1 MAAAAEENQ
10 PREINLAGDGDI
22 ECENRGE
29 EGESRSGNVVES
41 EAEAKE
47 ITSKLTPAARRAILA
62 LLVGHIQNN
71 NFRKITTK
79 NEKFND
85 NLSVISQEFCE

>member
-1 MAAAAEENQ
+1 MPQQLTLFDYVNQLVHNEDGSAADFQALNFLKKYVGSLAAAAEENQ

-29 EGESRSGNVVES
+29 EGESCSGNVVES

-47 ITSKLTPAARRAILA
+47 INSKLTPAAR
-62 LLVGHIQNN
+62 
-71 NFRKITTK
+71 
-79 NEKFND
+79 
-85 NLSVISQEFCE
+85 